1 MIETRRREGS
11 LVSQKRLVLDEDFTY
26 GLIYRA
32 HIDGYAEPYSQDTL
46 QHPYSQNVLKIGARP
61 EIQQKLLP
69 SLLLYESIYIEPFDN
84 FALYSFNRELI
95 YPQSE
100 TKQSI
105 IAIQDSRKRSTSSDE
120 VKKYLDSIP
129 PEMIV
134 DLLHDYIL
142 QRDNIDIDRNSLIK
156 ALREDI
162 PKSFDTLNRRYY
174 ELASELFEPELAP
187 ILSSLLG
194 LDYKPKPLD
203 DTTKNRIAEELRDIE
218 SSLSIYSP
226 IASAYTYIAQKMT
239 YCEAANAH
247 LLSTF
252 LPTNPTVLHK
262 SNVEY
267 FTSNKGD
274 EWSALVGVVFKNMAW
289 IRPRSYDDFLQL
301 SENRNIQEF
310 RNFFHDSLEDIRE
323 GRTTLEK
330 VDKRVRS
337 VTDVI
342 KRMKFVEKFDNIT
355 FWISLPIGILSNLVL
370 PGGAGI
376 VISLALASPKLYSYV
391 VGKKYRWALV
401 DVALSK

>member
-1 MIETRRREGS
+1 
-11 LVSQKRLVLDEDFTY
+11 
-26 GLIYRA
+26 
-32 HIDGYAEPYSQDTL
+32 
-46 QHPYSQNVLKIGARP
+46 
-61 EIQQKLLP
+61 
-69 SLLLYESIYIEPFDN
+69 
-84 FALYSFNRELI
+84 
-95 YPQSE
+95 
-100 TKQSI
+100 
-105 IAIQDSRKRSTSSDE
+105 
-120 VKKYLDSIP
+120 
-129 PEMIV
+129 
-134 DLLHDYIL
+134 
-142 QRDNIDIDRNSLIK
+142 
-156 ALREDI
+156 
-162 PKSFDTLNRRYY
+162 
-174 ELASELFEPELAP
+174 
-187 ILSSLLG
+187 
-194 LDYKPKPLD
+194 
-203 DTTKNRIAEELRDIE
+203 
-218 SSLSIYSP
+218 
-226 IASAYTYIAQKMT
+226 MT

-274 EWSALVGVVFKNMAW
+274 EWTALVGVVFKNMAW

>member
-1 MIETRRREGS
+1 
-11 LVSQKRLVLDEDFTY
+11 VSQKRLALDEDFTY

-32 HIDGYAEPYSQDTL
+32 YIDGYAEPYSQSSL
-46 QHPYSQNVLKIGARP
+46 QDPYSQNVLKIGSRP

-95 YPQSE
+95 YPQRE

-105 IAIQDSRKRSTSSDE
+105 IAIQDSRKRGTSSDE

-142 QRDNIDIDRNSLIK
+142 QRDNINVDRNLLIK

-162 PKSFDTLNRRYY
+162 PKSFDTMISRCY
-174 ELASELFEPELAP
+174 ELASELFV
-187 ILSSLLG
+187 SSFLESH
-194 LDYKPKPLD
+194 YKLKPLD

-218 SSLSIYSP
+218 ASLSIYSP
-226 IASAYTYIAQKMT
+226 IASAYTYIAQKLT

-252 LPTNPTVLHK
+252 LPTSPTVLHK
-262 SNVEY
+262 SNVQY
-267 FTSNKGD
+267 LTSNKGD
-274 EWSALVGVVFKNMAW
+274 EWSALVGVIFKNMPW
-289 IRPRSYDDFLQL
+289 IQPKSYKDFLQL
-301 SENRNIQEF
+301 SENSNIQEF
-310 RNFFHDSLEDIRE
+310 RNFFHNSLEDIRE

-330 VDKRVRS
+330 IDERVRN
-337 VTDVI
+337 VAGMI
-342 KRMKFVEKFDNIT
+342 KRIKFVEKFDNIT
-355 FWISLPIGILSNLVL
+355 FWISIPIGILSDLVL

-391 VGKKYRWALV
+391 EGKKYRWALV
-401 DVALSK
+401 DVALKS